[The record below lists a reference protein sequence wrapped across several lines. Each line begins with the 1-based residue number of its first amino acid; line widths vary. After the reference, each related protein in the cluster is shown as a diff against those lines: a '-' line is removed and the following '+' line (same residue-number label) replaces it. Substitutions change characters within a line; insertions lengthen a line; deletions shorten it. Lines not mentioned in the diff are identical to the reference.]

1 MTEAAASGT
10 EGGRSS
16 AGGSRLA
23 GGSSFQN
30 KVFAWWATVSV
41 ARKVVDWSGEGTT
54 VACVG
59 SETGLNIDDVGVILD
74 NGGFVL
80 IQAKSGIRSLTSGTA
95 EVRKAIDQI
104 VSVYRS
110 GLPTVDPRPIDPSR
124 DRLEFAT
131 DHTSSGA
138 FQALST
144 VCDRLTSHPR
154 EFPLLAAAVNSSERN
169 ALATIVD
176 VIRASWECAAG
187 TTPTDDELRALLRV
201 IVVRRYDFADSGV
214 HRTQAEEMLRAESAV
229 SDAFE
234 LLCSAGLRCAAER
247 SWLTRREL
255 RRIVGLSHE
264 SGADKQRC
272 DDLAQE
278 LRRRTRARRD
288 VRLQAFGLD
297 EMDLAP
303 YFDQGGIVNVPD
315 NGVLIL
321 LGDFGSGKS
330 ETAETWH
337 RHGIDQL
344 AAWDEVPFPVWLSA
358 RELDGQSLEGAVDQ
372 QLPGHRWRQGRGA
385 SIVIDGVDETDPA
398 SAQALLNAA
407 CTLTKTY
414 AKVQILLTA
423 RPGILATTGIEESM
437 TVRLSEDAA
446 MELVELAG
454 GRSRHTWQWSPDM
467 RATVRRPFFALA
479 AGVMLRKEEV
489 PKGEADLIRS
499 LVGDALTNAA
509 ERSAISSAETWSV
522 LKRLAIALTRTGTDR
537 LSFRDQQIATSS
549 RLTARSHD
557 RSIMFSLP
565 IFQHWFAAQA
575 IVENDISAS
584 EVVADAPSF
593 NRWRWAAAVAALSA
607 QGEAVDDLLEIWV
620 AENPGAASWV
630 INEAFS
636 GHRSWRTREDER
648 LDPRS
653 SGARLLRALRTWTGA
668 LGPLAPGVLP
678 KQVVEG
684 PVELGVSVSGHWIDI
699 AYSTTHPADDRV
711 TASPQ
716 GLHHLAGSAVPGWH
730 GWYSGRAPQGNA
742 WPWTW
747 VRMRIASATGRKLAE
762 DPYLGAPDGV
772 WVQERRYDLARRLLG
787 HGPLLHNA
795 LAADEVR
802 AGAVKVFDA
811 IDRRRDGGIRLGGAA
826 TYSAAELDDL
836 ISWIDATAPA
846 QLQQHL
852 PEGDGAGPTGGFI
865 WSSYSPQRLSEFEA
879 EVYER
884 ACQAYDEAVAH
895 VFDRL
900 AWSMPSTAFAPFGV
914 LLEMRYHDV
923 ETTLGNI
930 PTMTAMRVPMA
941 LLSDLA
947 ADMAEPVWSTSRRA
961 VITSTRHDT
970 ATDWNRHSA
979 TIESIRLWLAENNY
993 EPIAGLGWTNTG
1005 ADDMSKPRP
1014 ASSLAVDWLWDD
1026 LTSIGLAKGVPPE
1039 LK

>member
-30 KVFAWWATVSV
+30 AVFAWWATLSI
-41 ARKVVDWSGEGTT
+41 AEKVVDWSGEGTT
-54 VACVG
+54 VARVG
-59 SETGLNIDDVGVILD
+59 SETGLEIDDVGVILD

-80 IQAKSGIRSLTSGTA
+80 VQAKSGIRSLTPNAT
-95 EVRKAIDQI
+95 ELRKAIDQI
-104 VSVYRS
+104 VRVYRN
-110 GLPTVDPRPIDPSR
+110 GLPIVDPRLIDPSK

-154 EFPLLAAAVNSSERN
+154 ELPLEDAAVSSSERN
-169 ALATIVD
+169 ALKTIVD
-176 VIRASWECAAG
+176 VIRASWESAAG
-187 TTPTDDELRALLRV
+187 TTPTDHELRALLRV
-201 IVVRRYDFADSGV
+201 VAVGRYDFADSGL
-214 HRTQAEEMLRAESAV
+214 HRTRAEEMLRAKSAAQ
-229 SDAFE
+229 DAFE
-234 LLCSAGLRCAAER
+234 LLCSVGLRCAKTR
-247 SWLTRREL
+247 SWQTRREL

-264 SGADKQRC
+264 STADKQRC

-278 LRRRTRARRD
+278 LGRRTRARRG

-297 EMDLAP
+297 EMDLAH
-303 YFDQGGIVNVPD
+303 YFDRGDIVNVPD

-337 RHGIDQL
+337 RYGIEQL
-344 AAWDEVPFPVWLSA
+344 ATWDEAPFPVWLSA

-414 AKVQILLTA
+414 ANVQILLTA

-437 TVRLSEDAA
+437 TVLLSEDAA
-446 MELVELAG
+446 IELVELAG
-454 GRSRHTWQWSPDM
+454 GRSRHTWQWSADM

-537 LSFRDQQIATSS
+537 LSFRDRQIAASS

-575 IVENDISAS
+575 IVENDVSAS

-593 NRWRWAAAVAALSA
+593 DRWRWAAAVAALSA

-620 AENPGAASWV
+620 TENPGAASWV

-711 TASPQ
+711 TATPQ
-716 GLHHLAGSAVPGWH
+716 GLHPLAGSAVPGWH

-811 IDRRRDGGIRLGGAA
+811 IGRRRDGRIRLGGAA

-852 PEGDGAGPTGGFI
+852 PEPDVASPTGGFI
-865 WSSYSPQRLSEFEA
+865 WSFYSPQRLSEFEA

-895 VFDRL
+895 VFNRFE
-900 AWSMPSTAFAPFGV
+900 WSMPSTAFAPFGA
-914 LLEMRYHDV
+914 LLEVRYDD
-923 ETTLGNI
+923 ETVLGNMS
-930 PTMTAMRVPMA
+930 TMTAMRVPMA

-947 ADMAEPVWSTSRRA
+947 ADLAEPIWSTSRRA
-961 VITSTRHDT
+961 VITPTRHDA
-970 ATDWNRHSA
+970 ATDWNRHST
-979 TIESIRLWLAENNY
+979 TIESIRSWLADNNY

-1005 ADDMSKPRP
+1005 ADDIGKPRP
-1014 ASSLAVDWLWDD
+1014 ASSLAADWLWSD
-1026 LTSIGLAKGVPPE
+1026 LTSIGLAEGVPPE
-1039 LK
+1039 LE